1 MVGYQRGEERSDR
14 ERMATAIEKCK
25 AAEEVVQDLEFAMK
39 FDSSP
44 RKPNK
49 KRGQLPDEERET
61 FTENP

>member
-39 FDSSP
+39 FD
-44 RKPNK
+44 
-49 KRGQLPDEERET
+49 EI
-61 FTENP
+61 